1 MPRSMTRR
9 TKTSAALAAALAA
22 LALSA
27 LAGAGAQASPVATAS
42 KTCSLSTQEQR
53 HLGASYVTSLKVVGT
68 TCSKGKTVVEDFHAC
83 RKDNGGKNGKCTSK
97 VDGYS
102 CEEHRYDAVPDVQY
116 NSRVKCERGDKVVR
130 HTYTQNL

>member
-1 MPRSMTRR
+1 MNRR
-9 TKTSAALAAALAA
+9 TKISIVLTAALAA

-27 LAGAGAQASPVATAS
+27 LAGAGAQASAVATAS

-68 TCSKGKTVVEDFHAC
+68 SCSKGKTVVKDFHAC

-102 CEEHRYDAVPDVQY
+102 CEEHRYDAVPGVQY
-116 NSRVKCERGDKVVR
+116 NSRVKCEHGDKVVR
-130 HTYTQNL
+130 HTYTQNV

>member
-1 MPRSMTRR
+1 MPRLMNRR
-9 TKTSAALAAALAA
+9 GKTSAVLAAALAT
-22 LALSA
+22 LALGV

-68 TCSKGKTVVEDFHAC
+68 TCSKGKTVVKDFHAC

-116 NSRVKCERGDKVVR
+116 NSRVRCERGDKVVR
-130 HTYTQNL
+130 HTYTQNV

>member
-1 MPRSMTRR
+1 MPRSMNPPR
-9 TKTSAALAAALAA
+9 TTSAAAAAALAA
-22 LALSA
+22 LVLSA
-27 LAGAGAQASPVATAS
+27 LAAGAQASPVATAS

-83 RKDNGGKNGKCTSK
+83 RKDSGGKNGKCTSK

-102 CEEHRYDAVPDVQY
+102 CEENRYDAVPDVQY
-116 NSRVKCERGDKVVR
+116 NSRVKCERGDRVVR

>member
-1 MPRSMTRR
+1 MSRLVLV
-9 TKTSAALAAALAA
+9 AA
-22 LALSA
+22 SA
-27 LAGAGAQASPVATAS
+27 LVLIALVAAGGAGASPEVHAA
-42 KTCSLSTQEQR
+42 KACHLSTHDQR